1 MSRTVLV
8 TGAAGFIG
16 SHLAEA
22 LLKRSD
28 TVVALDNFNDYY
40 SPARKRANLLEVR
53 AAIADPEAFRFFE
66 GDIRDRELVER
77 LFREQ
82 RPDAVVHLAA
92 MAGVRSSRE
101 RPLLY
106 CDVNLSGTLNLLQ
119 AAALVAEP
127 RPTFVF
133 ASTSSVYGRDSAVP
147 FTESQTCDRPLAP
160 YPATKR
166 AGEILGYS
174 YHHLYGLDLTSLR
187 FFTVYGPRN
196 RPDMMP
202 HLVLDNI
209 FFGADVPLFNA
220 GDMKRDW
227 TYVDDIVSGVLA
239 AVDRPLGYRVLNLG
253 RGEPVHLRD
262 FIEEVEGCAGKKAVL
277 RPEPMD
283 SADVQVTWAD
293 ISLAREL
300 LGYRPRTSVDDGVR
314 AFWQWYR
321 KARLNQQA

>member
-1 MSRTVLV
+1 MSKTVLV

-16 SHLAEA
+16 SHVSEA
-22 LLKRSD
+22 LLKRGDS
-28 TVVALDNFNDYY
+28 VVALDNLNDYY
-40 SPARKRANLLEVR
+40 APARKRANLAEVR
-53 AAIADPEAFRFFE
+53 AAVSEPEAFRFFE

-77 LFREQ
+77 IFREQ

-92 MAGVRSSRE
+92 MAGVRTSRE
-101 RPLLY
+101 QPLLY
-106 CDVNLSGTLNLLQ
+106 CDVNLSGTLTLLQ

-127 RPTFVF
+127 RPCFVF
-133 ASTSSVYGRDSAVP
+133 ASTSSVYGRDSTVP
-147 FTESQTCDRPLAP
+147 FNETQTCDRPLAP

-166 AGEILGYS
+166 AGEMLGYS
-174 YHHLYGLDLTSLR
+174 YHHLYGLDFTGLR

-202 HLVLDNI
+202 HLVLDSI
-209 FFGADVPLFNA
+209 FFGADVPLYNA

-227 TYVDDIVSGVLA
+227 TYVEDIVSGVLA
-239 AVDRPLGYRVLNLG
+239 AVDRPLGFRVLNLG
-253 RGEPVHLRD
+253 RGEPVPLRE
-262 FIEEVEGCAGKKAVL
+262 FIEAVEGCAGKKAVL
-277 RPEPMD
+277 RSEPMD

-300 LGYRPRTSVDDGVR
+300 LGYQPCTSVKDGVR

-321 KARLNQQA
+321 KTQLDQDA